1 MSTQN
6 LSPIPRRP
14 RPGPVPLSA
23 AQTRLWIL
31 HQFDRRDPS
40 WNRPLAIRLSGRLN
54 LQGLEWSLSEVVR
67 RHEIL
72 RTVFPEIGGDPV
84 QIVRPVEP
92 FHLEIKNYFASSRNR
107 VGRF

>member
-1 MSTQN
+1 MSAQDIG
-6 LSPIPRRP
+6 PIPRRTQ
-14 RPGPVPLSA
+14 PGPVPLSA

-40 WNRPLAIRLSGRLN
+40 WNRPLLIRLTGRVDR
-54 LQGLEWSLSEVVR
+54 QGLEWSLSEVVR

-72 RTVFPEIGGDPV
+72 RTVFPEIGGQPV

-92 FHLEIKNYFASSRNR
+92 FHLEIRKLGIFA
-107 VGRF
+107 